1 MRKPFERSVGM
12 LTESIIA
19 SGVRITEDMKKQLS
33 RMAFAGVTL
42 PSLSHYIKYALSLL
56 VLRSLG

>member
-1 MRKPFERSVGM
+1 M